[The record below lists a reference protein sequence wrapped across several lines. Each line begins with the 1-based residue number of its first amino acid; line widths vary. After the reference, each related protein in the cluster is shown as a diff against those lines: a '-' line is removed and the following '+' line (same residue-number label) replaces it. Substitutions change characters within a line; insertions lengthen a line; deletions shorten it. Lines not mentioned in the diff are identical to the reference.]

1 VNYKNIR
8 VYYVTILKVLLHTDP
23 NKVLSV
29 NGVMW
34 LVAVHVP
41 SLFIGASQKVHFT
54 FFLQELVD
62 QSAGEYVLRKE
73 THAFPSFSDKT
84 NVREVLT
91 SYQ

>member
-1 VNYKNIR
+1 VY
-8 VYYVTILKVLLHTDP
+8 YYVTILKVLLHTDP
-23 NKVLSV
+23 SKVSV

-54 FFLQELVD
+54 LFFLQELD

-73 THAFPSFSDKT
+73 THAFPSFSNKC
-84 NVREVLT
+84 
-91 SYQ
+91 